1 MKHILTFTLTVFL
14 AVAGA
19 TSGFATEYTKGTVK
33 KIDLKGGKITIIHEE
48 LKNLDMPAMTM
59 VFATK
64 EDAMLS
70 DLSEGSQIEFIAD
83 RVAGKLTVVE
93 IKK

>member
-1 MKHILTFTLTVFL
+1 MKHILTISLAVFL
-14 AVAGA
+14 AVAGI
-19 TSGFATEYTKGTVK
+19 TSTFATEFTKGTVK

-48 LKNLDMPAMTM
+48 LKNLEMPAMTM
-59 VFATK
+59 VFVAK
-64 EDAMLS
+64 EEGMLS

-83 RVAGKLTVVE
+83 RVAGKLTVIE